1 MLVFQ
6 PPVFYPVFLTN
17 RYVNFRTVLCL
28 LKKALL
34 PLKVPCRVS
43 KFAPGPLPFCSHQ
56 PGPLEPSQMLCPGL
70 PTPSKSTTRCGL
82 LPASLCPAAKAE
94 TRPARSAEWAV
105 PPSGPW
111 LSFSSCSHPCCP
123 WHLCPSTFRPGA
135 SRVNLTPQLSPLRLL
150 SSAHHQE
157 LCLCWPGTLWIAS
170 SLPIPQNSLPRL
182 HARPPDTPPLLPR

>member
-135 SRVNLTPQLSPLRLL
+135 SRVNLTPP
-150 SSAHHQE
+150 AV
-157 LCLCWPGTLWIAS
+157 
-170 SLPIPQNSLPRL
+170 
-182 HARPPDTPPLLPR
+182 PPPPPLLCPSPRALPMLAWNSLDCFFPAHPPKQPPKAPCQAS